1 MTILN
6 KKEAESYLHEKYKD
20 GLYKEEKIF
29 TNDIIEKIYLTSAGD
44 KEAIDILCKQY
55 LRDPATKK
63 EERPSHFLSIFF
75 QLIGKAFW
83 KAYRFGPFVVFGSLI
98 IVFAVLLNFFPS
110 FSEYIRQIVHEPKKE
125 EMKLYKKYNIDLPEN
140 KKTTARGD
148 KPPHL
153 LSHNE
158 LAKEFPSF
166 QEPTII
172 EPLSP
177 QPENEII
184 APIVANTDNYAKFN
198 ETQDLSVVVESQMQP
213 EKDDSSI

>member
-20 GLYKEEKIF
+20 GQYKEEKIF

-83 KAYRFGPFVVFGSLI
+83 KAYRFSPFVVLGSLI

-110 FSEYIRQIVHEPKKE
+110 FYLSQI
-125 EMKLYKKYNIDLPEN
+125 Y
-140 KKTTARGD
+140 
-148 KPPHL
+148 
-153 LSHNE
+153 
-158 LAKEFPSF
+158 
-166 QEPTII
+166 
-172 EPLSP
+172 
-177 QPENEII
+177 
-184 APIVANTDNYAKFN
+184 
-198 ETQDLSVVVESQMQP
+198 
-213 EKDDSSI
+213 

>member
-140 KKTTARGD
+140 KKTKARGD

-153 LSHNE
+153 LSYDE
-158 LAKEFPSF
+158 LVKEFPPL
-166 QEPTII
+166 QE
-172 EPLSP
+172 
-177 QPENEII
+177 QRF
-184 APIVANTDNYAKFN
+184 AA
-198 ETQDLSVVVESQMQP
+198 
-213 EKDDSSI
+213 